1 MTVTKDDILKM
12 MEGVRDI
19 PSQPDTIIVSPFFYD
34 TIQAEIGV
42 KDAFEG
48 RNWRRIKR
56 ERRKARLKVRAK
68 HRGLEAMRGAV
79 YFADSSKL
87 FWRSSGS
94 MRIDPQ
100 S

>member
-1 MTVTKDDILKM
+1 MSITKDDILKM
-12 MEGVRDI
+12 MEGVKAV

-34 TIQAEIGV
+34 TIQAEIEV
-42 KDAFEG
+42 KDAFKG

-56 ERRKARLKVRAK
+56 ERRKARLKVKAK
-68 HRGLEAMRGAV
+68 HRGREAMKGAA
-79 YFADSSKL
+79 YFANSSKL
-87 FWRSSGS
+87 FWRSSVP